1 MKNRSLY
8 IGIVVVAIALTIG
21 FTAGRLSN
29 DAAVSTP
36 TAEVSAPVPQAG
48 SSGEIRAGGYMFI
61 NPLLECDNYQ
71 PPNLES
77 ITKLN
82 TDVNTY
88 IAQAQTQQRASF
100 ISVYFRDLNNGP
112 WLGINEHEDYSP
124 ASLLKVPVMI
134 AVLKKAE
141 TEPAILNR
149 VIFFKGNPDL
159 GVNPNIKDGEGLI
172 KGKSY
177 KVDDLL
183 YRMIAYSDNDAMQL
197 LLDLVSVNMFANVLT
212 DLGMNIAN
220 KSAADDFISVKDYS
234 SFFRVLYNG
243 TYLNRDMSEKALSLL
258 SQSTFK
264 SGLCAGVPAGTLV
277 AHKFGERAYEEQG
290 IRQLHDCGIVYV
302 ANKPYLLCVMTRGKE
317 FAALESIIAD
327 ISRIVYNDVTA
338 GNTAH

>member
-1 MKNRSLY
+1 MKNKSLY

-29 DAAVSTP
+29 DNTLNTP
-36 TAEVSAPVPQAG
+36 TAQVPSPLPQSG
-48 SSGEIRAGGYMFI
+48 TSGEIRAGGYMFI

-71 PPNLES
+71 PPNLQS
-77 ITKLN
+77 ITNLN
-82 TDVNTY
+82 NDVNEY
-88 IAQAQTQQRASF
+88 IAEAQMQQKASF

-112 WLGINEHEDYSP
+112 WLGINEHENYSP
-124 ASLLKVPVMI
+124 ASLLKVPVMV

-141 TEPAILNR
+141 TEPQLLNR
-149 VIFFKGNPDL
+149 VILFKGNPDL
-159 GVNPNIKDGEGLI
+159 GVNPNIKDGDGLI

-183 YRMIAYSDNDAMQL
+183 YKMIAYSDNDAMQL
-197 LLDLVSVNMFANVLT
+197 LLDLVSVKMFATVLA

-258 SQSTFK
+258 SKSTFK
-264 SGLCAGVPAGTLV
+264 NGLCAGVPQGTLV

-302 ANKPYLLCVMTRGKE
+302 GNKPYLLCVMTRGKE
-317 FAALESIIAD
+317 FAVLESVIAD
-327 ISRIVYNDVTA
+327 ISRIVYNDVIA
-338 GNTAH
+338 NPPK